1 MADLA
6 KLLEIA
12 KEKEEER
19 RAAGLPDFMET
30 AGKLFSKYLR
40 KVSKES
46 SFIQASPEEKEKI
59 YRELLLE
66 ALKKAQAIVDR
77 AIKQYRQRAGLP
89 AVLKESPEIH
99 DYKSI
104 LFHKDHLE
112 KGNYLGEENGYYI
125 WQTETVKY
133 RYDKDKQEKIQSRK
147 EGEILLPDSPKI
159 GLSQLKNLDAISLLL
174 QRENKNRELKGGPVK
189 AEVEFY
195 LSDYAEV
202 RGYSKKELSGAIL
215 NELKKDLYSGA
226 IMTYCWLKE
235 VEYNGKKYKAYD
247 TLPNFY
253 VLLEPKHKKDKWVVI
268 IKEFYREMFLAKERY
283 YPIPA
288 EVIADR
294 RVSFPEYRFIRFLAR
309 NAGEWKQTGGV
320 LPPYK
325 FETVLNEIATDDR
338 DKSRPAEAFNL
349 FVRVVKYAYDKRLLK
364 AIVFYGKAD
373 GKPSKAIDD
382 LSLFKGWSYVD
393 FKAKVLVELNLSD
406 IRQTYLRFYNDKQF
420 ILPEKPEKA
429 LSGPAKYINADDVF
443 GKKP

>member
-1 MADLA
+1 MA

-19 RAAGLPDFMET
+19 RAAGLPDFMEI
-30 AGKLFSKYLR
+30 AEKLFSKYLR

-66 ALKKAQAIVDR
+66 ASSKAFKKAQAIVDR

-99 DYKSI
+99 DFKSI

-112 KGNYLGEENGYYI
+112 RGDYLGEENGKYI
-125 WQTETVKY
+125 WQKGPVKY
-133 RYDKDKQEKIQSRK
+133 GYDKDKQEKIQSRK
-147 EGEILLPDSPKI
+147 ESEILLPDSPKI
-159 GLSQLKNLDAISLLL
+159 GLSQLKNLDAIALLL
-174 QRENKNRELKGGPVK
+174 QRENKKRELKGEPVK
-189 AEVEFY
+189 AKVEFY
-195 LSDYAEV
+195 LSDYAGV
-202 RGYSKKELSGAIL
+202 RGYSKKELSGA
-215 NELKKDLYSGA
+215 NQAELKKDLYSGA
-226 IMTYCWLKE
+226 YMTYWLEE
-235 VEYNGKKYKAYD
+235 VEYNGKKYKAHG
-247 TLPNFY
+247 LPNFY

-268 IKEFYREMFLAKERY
+268 INEFYREMFLVNERY

-320 LPPYK
+320 LPLYK
-325 FETVLNEIATDDR
+325 FEKVLDEIAADEQDR
-338 DKSRPAEAFNL
+338 SRPAEAFNL

-382 LSLFKGWSYVD
+382 LSVFKGWSYVD
-393 FKAKVLVELNLSD
+393 FKAKVLAELNLSD